1 MTEEKKYKKLYR
13 SRTDRIIAG
22 VCGGLAEYSNA
33 DPVFI
38 RIAFLILMF
47 FNGLGV
53 LVYLV
58 LILIIPLEPG
68 LEVKVNREK
77 KIGEMVR
84 GVKNKAKSLMNEF
97 KKDKENKEE

>member
-1 MTEEKKYKKLYR
+1 MTEEKKYKKFYR

-22 VCGGLAEYSNA
+22 VCGGLAKYTNA

-97 KKDKENKEE
+97 KKDKEE